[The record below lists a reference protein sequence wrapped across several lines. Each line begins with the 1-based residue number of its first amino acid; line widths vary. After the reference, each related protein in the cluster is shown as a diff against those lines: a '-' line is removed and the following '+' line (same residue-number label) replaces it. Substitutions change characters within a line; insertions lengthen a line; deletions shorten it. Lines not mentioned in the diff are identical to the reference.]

1 MRLTLEQK
9 QTQIHLGSI
18 IGLFALATAFM
29 AAAARST
36 GEHLEW
42 FTHGD
47 AVARVLFMIWIIGL
61 VIFGLAFG
69 SPWLVGRQLNAQDR
83 AALGDELQVL
93 MSRKNAVGAFTV
105 TFIVTVFIAVI
116 PGSPR
121 LPGDAVAAAILT
133 VSAATLAVGQLS
145 SDTT

>member
-1 MRLTLEQK
+1 MGMTLEQK
-9 QTQIHLGSI
+9 QAQIHLGTV

-29 AAAARST
+29 AAAVRST

-42 FTHGD
+42 FAHED
-47 AVARVLFMIWIIGL
+47 AVAGVLLMIWIAGL

-69 SPWLVGRQLNAQDR
+69 SLWMVGRRLDTQDR

-93 MSRKNAVGAFTV
+93 MSRKNAVSAFTV
-105 TFIVTVFIAVI
+105 TFIVAVLIAVI
-116 PGSPR
+116 PGSER
-121 LPGDAVAAAILT
+121 LPGDAVAAAI
-133 VSAATLAVGQLS
+133 VAVAAATLAVGQLS